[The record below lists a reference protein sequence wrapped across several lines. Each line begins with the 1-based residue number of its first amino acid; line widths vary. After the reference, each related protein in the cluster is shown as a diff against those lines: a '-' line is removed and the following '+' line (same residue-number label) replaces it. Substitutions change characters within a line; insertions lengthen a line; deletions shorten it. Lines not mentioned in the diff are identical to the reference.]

1 MRPLGRTLVVPAVLA
16 VTVVAATA
24 CGDSKPSTTS
34 DPTETASSGTAEPTT
49 SGSTVATMVPTSTG
63 TTDTGDVPDC
73 KMYGTEAPCAAVS
86 GCFWY
91 AEIGQCVSD
100 CELIKDEAT
109 CKLQDYCEWFNEQCT
124 LLLV

>member
-1 MRPLGRTLVVPAVLA
+1 MPAVLA

-24 CGDSKPSTTS
+24 CGDNNPSTTS
-34 DPTETASSGTAEPTT
+34 DPTQPATSSSTAEPTS
-49 SGSTVATMVPTSTG
+49 SGTTVATVTTMVPTSTG

-73 KMYGTEAPCAAVS
+73 SMYGSEAPCVAVA

-100 CELIKDEAT
+100 CEMIKDEAT
-109 CKLQDYCEWFNEQCT
+109 CKMQDYCEWFNEQCT

>member
-1 MRPLGRTLVVPAVLA
+1 MVG
-16 VTVVAATA
+16 AAAWLLTGCPGGSA
-24 CGDSKPSTTS
+24 
-34 DPTETASSGTAEPTT
+34 DPPNS
-49 SGSTVATMVPTSTG
+49 

-73 KMYGTEAPCAAVS
+73 KMYGTEAPCVAVS

>member
-24 CGDSKPSTTS
+24 CGDSKPSTSS
-34 DPTETASSGTAEPTT
+34 DPTETASSGTAEPT

-109 CKLQDYCEWFNEQCT
+109 CKMQDYCEWFNEQCT